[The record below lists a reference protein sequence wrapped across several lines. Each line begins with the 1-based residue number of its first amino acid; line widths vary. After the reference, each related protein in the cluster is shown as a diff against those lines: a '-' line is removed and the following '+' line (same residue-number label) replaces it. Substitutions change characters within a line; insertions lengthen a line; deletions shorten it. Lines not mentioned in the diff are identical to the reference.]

1 MDSQALKVEVE
12 YAKAVSHSKLV
23 AFLRK
28 FLPISSVVIII
39 FFIALS
45 IIRTSLPDGLVIES
59 AGLEDGK
66 LVMRSPVLVGQTS
79 NDLPY
84 RMTAKR
90 AIQAIGQTSLIT
102 LEDIAAQVPLN
113 SENDSFIEALEGVF
127 DQEKEFLTFTKPF
140 TVTTSSG
147 LEANF
152 TNGEYD
158 VATGAFESDKSV
170 NIKFEGGWLTS
181 NTMQIAQG
189 GETLKFDGDVRMK
202 IEPRTFKQEE

>member
-1 MDSQALKVEVE
+1 MDSQTLKVEAE

-23 AFLRK
+23 VFLRK

-39 FFIALS
+39 FFIAMS

-59 AGLEDGK
+59 AGLEDGN

-79 NDLPY
+79 GDLPY

-127 DQEKEFLTFTKPF
+127 DQEKEFLTFTQPF

-147 LEANF
+147 LKAQF
-152 TNGEYD
+152 ITGEYD
-158 VATGAFESDKSV
+158 VATGAFESKNAVD
-170 NIKFEGGWLTS
+170 IKFEGGWLTS
-181 NTMQIAQG
+181 NTMQITAG
-189 GETLKFDGDVRMK
+189 GKTLKFDGDVRMK
-202 IEPRTFKQEE
+202 IEPWMLKKEE

>member
-1 MDSQALKVEVE
+1 MNSQALKVDAE

-28 FLPISSVVIII
+28 FLPIGSGVIIA
-39 FFIALS
+39 FFIGLS

-79 NDLPY
+79 DDQPY

-90 AIQAIGQTSLIT
+90 AIQAIGQTSLVT
-102 LEDIAAQVPLN
+102 LEDITAQVPLN
-113 SENDSFIEALEGVF
+113 SENDSFIEAVQGIF
-127 DQEKEFLTFTKPF
+127 DQEKELLTFTQPF

-147 LEANF
+147 LEAKF
-152 TNGEYD
+152 IDGEYN
-158 VATGAFESDKSV
+158 VATGAFESENSV
-170 NIKFEGGWLTS
+170 DIKFEGGFLTS
-181 NTMQIAQG
+181 NTMQIAEG
-189 GETLKFDGDVRMK
+189 GETLKFDGDIRMK
-202 IEPRTFKQEE
+202 IEPRMLKKEE

>member
-1 MDSQALKVEVE
+1 MNSQAFKVDAE
-12 YAKAVSHSKLV
+12 YAKAVSHSRLV

-28 FLPISSVVIII
+28 FLPIGSGVIIV
-39 FFIALS
+39 FFIGLS

-79 NDLPY
+79 TDLPY
-84 RMTAKR
+84 KMSAKR

-113 SENDSFIEALEGVF
+113 SENDSFIEAAQGVF
-127 DQEKEFLTFTKPF
+127 DQEKEFLTFTQPF
-140 TVTTSSG
+140 IVTTTSG
-147 LEANF
+147 LEAKF
-152 TNGEYD
+152 INGEYN
-158 VATGAFESDKSV
+158 VATGAFESKNPINV
-170 NIKFEGGWLTS
+170 KFDGGWLTS
-181 NTMQIAQG
+181 NTMQITEG

-202 IEPRTFKQEE
+202 IEPRMLKKEE

>member
-1 MDSQALKVEVE
+1 MDSQALKVEAE
-12 YAKAVSHSKLV
+12 YAKAASHSKLV

-28 FLPISSVVIII
+28 FLPIGSGVIII

-79 NDLPY
+79 GDLPY

-140 TVTTSSG
+140 NVTTSSG
-147 LEANF
+147 LNAQF
-152 TNGEYD
+152 IDGEYN
-158 VATGAFESDKSV
+158 VATGAFASENAVDV
-170 NIKFEGGWLTS
+170 KFDGGWLKS
-181 NTMQIAQG
+181 NTMQIVAG
-189 GETLKFDGDVRMK
+189 GETLKFTGDVRMK
-202 IEPRTFKQEE
+202 VEPKMLKKEE